1 MSTFKRYNPVLK
13 SRLTVLA
20 KKADAQGMLS
30 ILRSLS
36 VSDFRTV
43 GYLLAE
49 EVLPTLSG
57 EDYWTFFSVIVPTDA
72 KAFLGTFLK
81 AVPKLYR
88 EGKLRVDAERLSL
101 FADTCSA
108 IDKSKVVT
116 ALLPLLRTPEEVAL
130 IIELFFGNQLDA
142 SSPYLIKAHTLPCF
156 YRLFVMLKMAE
167 PEDVRRVAIMILK
180 RADAMSYRMTSILKA
195 YFDIQDLP
203 AQLSFNIE
211 DYQLNL
217 LDQGY
222 ERFAKMM
229 TH

>member
-1 MSTFKRYNPVLK
+1 MIKRYNPVLK
-13 SRLTVLA
+13 NRLSVLA
-20 KKADAQGMLS
+20 KKSDAQGMLS
-30 ILRSLS
+30 MLRSLS
-36 VSDFRTV
+36 VSDFRTA

-49 EVLPTLSG
+49 EVLPMLSG
-57 EDYWTFFSVIVPTDA
+57 EDYWTFFSVIVPSDA

-81 AVPKLYR
+81 AAPKLYR
-88 EGKLRVDAERLSL
+88 EGRLTVDAERLSL
-101 FADTCSA
+101 FAETCSD

-116 ALLPLLRTPEEVAL
+116 AFLPLLRTPEEVAL
-130 IIELFFGNQLDA
+130 VITLFCNNQLDA
-142 SSPYLIKAHTLPCF
+142 SCPYLIKAHTLPCF

-167 PEDVRRVAIMILK
+167 PDEVRRVAIMILK
-180 RADAMSYRMTSILKA
+180 KADAMSYRMASILKA
-195 YFDIQDLP
+195 YFGIQNLP
-203 AQLSFNIE
+203 AQLSFKLE